1 MADPGAARQPF
12 RVQFRSTPAP
22 MTTAAAPVPAG
33 AAPPTSTTSAPTPT
47 PSGSNTNASSPTASP
62 VMEDMARKAKA
73 INLLKK
79 DYRPERLEFQF
90 VKTRSLGV
98 IVEDLNDV
106 TMVVDFKLEDDGT

>member
-1 MADPGAARQPF
+1 
-12 RVQFRSTPAP
+12 
-22 MTTAAAPVPAG
+22 
-33 AAPPTSTTSAPTPT
+33 
-47 PSGSNTNASSPTASP
+47 
-62 VMEDMARKAKA
+62 MEDMARKAKA